1 MALWWIKG
9 TQRSTDEAIEYL
21 LEADS
26 EASANQKAASH
37 GIAVKSVEAYQ
48 GSTELSAIRAELAQ
62 LKDEVGR
69 LRNGL
74 LRGRNRLRDKPVWTI
89 ALGVFFGVCTSVIVC
104 ISFVIVALQLVQR
117 IGWITS
123 AQ

>member
-9 TQRSTDEAIEYL
+9 TQKSTDESIEYL

-26 EASANQKAASH
+26 EASATQKAASH

-62 LKDEVGR
+62 IKDEMGR
-69 LRNGL
+69 LRNGV

-89 ALGVFFGVCTSVIVC
+89 AIGVFFGITAFVVICVT
-104 ISFVIVALQLVQR
+104 IYVASGFVLQPTMINSSQ
-117 IGWITS
+117 
-123 AQ
+123 

>member
-9 TQRSTDEAIEYL
+9 TQKSTDESIEYL

-26 EASANQKAASH
+26 EASATQKAASH

-62 LKDEVGR
+62 IKDEMGR
-69 LRNGL
+69 LRNGV

-89 ALGVFFGVCTSVIVC
+89 VLGVFFGVCASVIVC
-104 ISFVIVALQLVQR
+104 VSFVVVAFQLVQR
-117 IGWITS
+117 FGWYT
-123 AQ
+123 